1 MSERSVY
8 LITGLSGAGKSHAL
22 RAFEDMGFF
31 CVDNLPRELVD
42 DFVSHLKEQDT
53 DKDRIALALDVRE
66 GEFAD
71 DFPEIVREIRER
83 DIPLKIIFL
92 EATTEAL
99 INRYM
104 ESRRPHPLGDER
116 SLEEAIAL
124 EREMLSSIRDNADMV
139 IDTTEINIHQFR
151 GLLAELN
158 QPESVDRLTLSLTS
172 FGFKH
177 GVPAHLDTLFDVRF
191 LDNPHYEE
199 DLKPLSGLDAPV
211 KDYMAD
217 QPLAERYLE
226 EVKQTVEM
234 MLGGYYNEGKIV
246 LSIGVGCTGGQHR
259 SVWMVEEL
267 KHHFSDR
274 EDCRTVVTHRDVDTE
289 RDE

>member
-1 MSERSVY
+1 MDDLSFY

-42 DFVSHLKEQDT
+42 EFVSILQKQDNNK
-53 DKDRIALALDVRE
+53 DKIALALDVRE
-66 GEFAD
+66 GDFAD
-71 DFPEIVREIRER
+71 DFPGIVQRIRDR
-83 DIPLKIIFL
+83 GLPLKVIFL

-104 ESRRPHPLGDER
+104 ESRRPHPLGEER

-124 EREMLSSIRDNADMV
+124 EREMLSSIRDDADMV

-151 GLLAELN
+151 GLLTEMH
-158 QPESVDRLTLSLTS
+158 QPESTDRLTLSLTS

-177 GVPAHLDTLFDVRF
+177 GAPAHLDTLFDVRF

-199 DLKPLSGLDAPV
+199 DLKDLSGLDGPIQEF
-211 KDYMAD
+211 MGD
-217 QPLAERYLE
+217 QSLAGQYLE
-226 EVKQTVEM
+226 QIKQTLEM
-234 MLGGYYNEGKIV
+234 MIGGYYNEGKIV

-259 SVWMVEEL
+259 SVWAVDQL
-267 KHHFSDR
+267 AQHFQDR
-274 EDCRTVVTHRDVDTE
+274 DDCRTVATHRDVDT
-289 RDE
+289 DG

>member
-1 MSERSVY
+1 MDDLSFY

-42 DFVSHLKEQDT
+42 DFVSILRRDDNGK
-53 DKDRIALALDVRE
+53 DKVALALDVRE
-66 GEFAD
+66 GDFAEA
-71 DFPEIVREIRER
+71 FPQIVADIRGR
-83 DIPLKIIFL
+83 GLPLKILFL

-124 EREMLSSIRDNADMV
+124 EKELLEPVRDESDMV

-151 GLLAELN
+151 GLLTEMH
-158 QPESVDRLTLSLTS
+158 QPETTDRLTLSFTS

-177 GVPAHLDTLFDVRF
+177 GVPAHLDTIFDVRF

-199 DLKPLSGLDAPV
+199 DLKELSGLDDPI
-211 KDYMAD
+211 DEFMSD
-217 QPLAERYLE
+217 QSLAEQFLE
-226 EVKQTVEM
+226 QVTQTLEM
-234 MLGGYYNEGKIV
+234 MIGGYYNEGKIV
-246 LSIGVGCTGGQHR
+246 MSVGVGCTGGQHR
-259 SVWMVEEL
+259 SVWAVDKL
-267 KHHFSDR
+267 ARHFRDR
-274 EDCRTVVTHRDVDTE
+274 DDCRTVVTHRDVDTE
-289 RDE
+289 NTP